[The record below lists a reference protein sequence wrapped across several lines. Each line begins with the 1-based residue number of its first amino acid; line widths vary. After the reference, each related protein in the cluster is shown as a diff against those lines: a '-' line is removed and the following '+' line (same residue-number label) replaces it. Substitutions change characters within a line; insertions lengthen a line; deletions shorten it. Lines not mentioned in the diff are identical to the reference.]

1 MNASNAMTAGIAKTA
16 APDADVTPNVT
27 DPFSAIRHATILMV
41 DDDPVMLMAVEAF
54 LDEVGYGSFVTTTRP
69 RETLDLIA
77 EHQPDVVLLD
87 LMMPEVSGFDVLQS
101 IRAVEAHRY
110 LPVIVLSGE
119 SDPAARLKALG
130 LGATDFLTKPVDP
143 SELQLRVRN
152 TLAFKVYQDRLADY
166 DPLSGLRNRR
176 RFENDLRQTLGG
188 LAAPADACAL
198 LHIDLDRFKQINDTL
213 GYRVGD
219 KLLKAVARRLEQI
232 AHDVEAGLISTVGET
247 DARVNVAHIAGNGFA
262 LVLSGLRNP
271 DNAERVTRA
280 VIKGF
285 SMPFPIEGHEVFLT
299 VSVGVSLHPVDAL
312 DADALLEHA
321 ETAMYQAKTQ
331 GRGTHAFFSAEFN
344 TRSSERLT
352 LESDLR
358 RAIERGELVLH
369 YQPKVS
375 VLTGRILGGE
385 ALIRWKHPS
394 MGMVSPARFIPI
406 AEETG
411 LIVEIGRF
419 VMAEACRQM
428 RRWVDM
434 GLPPVAISVNVSPAQ
449 FSRSSLLKDVKQ
461 ILAATHVDPKTLVL
475 EVTEGVLMSDIEAA
489 VALLKSVRAM
499 GVRLSVDDFGTGY
512 SSLAYLRRLPLDEL
526 KVDRSFVMGLP
537 GEKDS
542 VAIARAIIAMAH
554 ALNLKTIAEGVEHE
568 NQLEVL
574 RAAKCDEYQGFL
586 FSKPVPADDFA
597 QLLDKKGSRPRP
609 GLYADGGRP
618 RF

>member
-1 MNASNAMTAGIAKTA
+1 MNDA
-16 APDADVTPNVT
+16 APQLPETAPPAQSLGT
-27 DPFSAIRHATILMV
+27 DPFAAIRHATILMV
-41 DDDPVMLMAVEAF
+41 DDDPVMLIAVEAF
-54 LDEVGYGSFVTTTRP
+54 LDEVGYGSFVKTSKP
-69 RETLDLIA
+69 KDTLALME

-87 LMMPEVSGFDVLQS
+87 LMMPEVSGFEVLSS
-101 IRAVEAHRY
+101 IRAVEQHRY

-119 SDPAARLKALG
+119 SEPAARLHALE

-176 RFENDLRQTLGG
+176 RFESDLRQALGS
-188 LAAPADACAL
+188 LAAPADSCAL

-213 GYRVGD
+213 GYRIGD
-219 KLLKAVARRLEQI
+219 RLLKAAARRLQQI
-232 AHDVEAGLISTVGET
+232 AHDVEAGLISAVNET

-262 LVLSGLRNP
+262 MVLSALRNP

-285 SMPFPIEGHEVFLT
+285 SMPFTIDEHELFVT
-299 VSVGVSLHPVDAL
+299 VSVGIALHPVDAR

-321 ETAMYQAKTQ
+321 ETAMYQAKTL
-331 GRGTHAFFSAEFN
+331 GRGTHAFFSNDFN
-344 TRSSERLT
+344 KRGSERLS
-352 LESDLR
+352 LESELR
-358 RAIERGELVLH
+358 RAIEREELQLH

-375 VLTGRILGGE
+375 LLTGRILGAE
-385 ALIRWKHPS
+385 ALIRWKHPTL
-394 MGMVSPARFIPI
+394 GMVSPVRFIPI

-411 LIVEIGRF
+411 LIVDIGRW
-419 VMAEACRQM
+419 VMAQACQQL
-428 RRWVDM
+428 RRWGDA
-434 GLPPVAISVNVSPAQ
+434 GLPPVSVSVNVSPAQ

-461 ILAATHVDPKTLVL
+461 LLASTKVDPKTLVL

-489 VALLKSVRAM
+489 VNLLKTVRAM

-526 KVDRSFVMGLP
+526 KIDRSFVMGLP
-537 GEKDS
+537 AEKDS
-542 VAIARAIIAMAH
+542 LAIVRAVIAMAH
-554 ALNLKTIAEGVEHE
+554 ALNLKVVAEGVELDS
-568 NQLEVL
+568 QLEVL
-574 RAAKCDEYQGFL
+574 RAAKCDEYQGYL
-586 FSKPVPADDFA
+586 CSKPVPPEDFA
-597 QLLDKKGSRPRP
+597 VLLERKGSRPRP
-609 GLYADGGRP
+609 SGLETGERP

>member
-1 MNASNAMTAGIAKTA
+1 MNDA
-16 APDADVTPNVT
+16 APQLPETAPPAQSLGT
-27 DPFSAIRHATILMV
+27 DPFAAIRHATILMV
-41 DDDPVMLMAVEAF
+41 DDDPVMLIAVEAF
-54 LDEVGYGSFVTTTRP
+54 LDEVGYGSFVKTSKP
-69 RETLDLIA
+69 KDTLALIE

-87 LMMPEVSGFDVLQS
+87 LMMPEVSGFEVLSS
-101 IRAVEAHRY
+101 IRAVEQHRY

-119 SDPAARLKALG
+119 SEPAARLHALE

-176 RFENDLRQTLGG
+176 RFESDLRQALGS
-188 LAAPADACAL
+188 LAAPADSCAL

-213 GYRVGD
+213 GYRIGD
-219 KLLKAVARRLEQI
+219 RLLKAAARRLEQI
-232 AHDVEAGLISTVGET
+232 AHDVEAGLISAVNET

-262 LVLSGLRNP
+262 MVLSALRNP

-285 SMPFPIEGHEVFLT
+285 SMPFTIDEHELFVT
-299 VSVGVSLHPVDAL
+299 VSVGIALHPVDAR

-321 ETAMYQAKTQ
+321 ETAMYQAKTL
-331 GRGTHAFFSAEFN
+331 GRGTHAFFSNDFN
-344 TRSSERLT
+344 KRGSERLS
-352 LESDLR
+352 LESELR
-358 RAIERGELVLH
+358 RAIEREELQLH

-375 VLTGRILGGE
+375 LLTGRILGAE
-385 ALIRWKHPS
+385 ALIRWKHPTL
-394 MGMVSPARFIPI
+394 GMVSPVRFIPI

-411 LIVEIGRF
+411 LIVDIGRW
-419 VMAEACRQM
+419 VMAQACQQL
-428 RRWVDM
+428 RRWGDA
-434 GLPPVAISVNVSPAQ
+434 GLPPVSVSVNVSPAQ

-461 ILAATHVDPKTLVL
+461 LLASTKVDPKTLVL

-489 VALLKSVRAM
+489 VNLLKTVRAM

-526 KVDRSFVMGLP
+526 KIDRSFVMGLP
-537 GEKDS
+537 AEKDS
-542 VAIARAIIAMAH
+542 LAIVRAVIAMAH
-554 ALNLKTIAEGVEHE
+554 ALNLKVVAEGVELDS
-568 NQLEVL
+568 QLEVL
-574 RAAKCDEYQGFL
+574 RAAKCDEYQGYL
-586 FSKPVPADDFA
+586 CSKPVPPEDFA
-597 QLLDKKGSRPRP
+597 VLLERKGSRPRP
-609 GLYADGGRP
+609 SGLETGERP